1 MQRYPKRKPETQE
14 TEGKFTSVGVFW
26 RLQVQQRVSRDHGH
40 RVGTRDPARRQQ
52 VASWTALLA
61 SVGRLVDGR
70 GHQETA
76 PACPRVLVLGLVS
89 EQKVTAGSDETVA
102 MSPQLY
108 LQLLPESSKGSLR
121 AKGRNCK

>member
-1 MQRYPKRKPETQE
+1 M
-14 TEGKFTSVGVFW
+14 
-26 RLQVQQRVSRDHGH
+26 
-40 RVGTRDPARRQQ
+40 
-52 VASWTALLA
+52 LA

-108 LQLLPESSKGSLR
+108 LQLLPESSKGSLW